1 MGGSVQIRIRY
12 PWAQRLIWIGLI
24 QIRENNLAQS
34 LDPDQP
40 DPDRKTNGEAG
51 TFDFFEIKKSLKK
64 PLEGLFPDPDRVR
77 IFPQAKN
84 FFPKKK
90 NFFHGQVSVFSTYVE
105 TRRAKNIFPQK
116 KNFFPKSKIFLPKS
130 KIFLPQRKK
139 IFFRSRKFFFRSIG
153 KIFFHVVV
161 KSFSTSW

>member
-64 PLEGLFPDPDRVR
+64 PLEGLFPDPDLVR
-77 IFPQAKN
+77 IFPHAA
-84 FFPKKK
+84 FPK
-90 NFFHGQVSVFSTYVE
+90 HLGFSTCGFSEGLRVYRSCGKSA
-105 TRRAKNIFPQK
+105 TRSCG
-116 KNFFPKSKIFLPKS
+116 KSATRSCGKSEACPYFL
-130 KIFLPQRKK
+130 R
-139 IFFRSRKFFFRSIG
+139 
-153 KIFFHVVV
+153 
-161 KSFSTSW
+161 T